1 MNKLTRFDDVYNS
14 LPDERK
20 AKIQAKVAQLEKEIA
35 TFADDSQE
43 VTITLPSNIL
53 TWLNK
58 NRQAGQDLPSQINSL
73 LDEAILNHI
82 TT

>member
-1 MNKLTRFDDVYNS
+1 MSKLTRFDDIYNA

-35 TFADDSQE
+35 PFTDDSQE

-53 TWLNK
+53 AWLQK

-73 LDEAILNHI
+73 LDEAILNHV
-82 TT
+82 TA